1 MMPMEANLMALIWD
15 SVGDGIIATD
25 TQGVIININI
35 AALELIGIEWHE
47 AVNQP
52 LDKILYLYDDK
63 AGVPLNGFWEK
74 ALNEARKI
82 KLPRNAKLKGRNQ
95 NYYLAAKFSPIQAF
109 GQPPQGVVVVFRDI
123 TPFRI
128 HEEQLHLYRMA
139 LEQSPFSV
147 VITDVDNRIVYV
159 NREFMELTG
168 YGLEEVI
175 GKDPRLL
182 KSGSTPEKT
191 YEHMWETITRGS
203 VWQGEF
209 YNRKK
214 DGNYYWEKA
223 IVAPITSPDGKID
236 YYLAIKEDVT
246 TKKAMEDELRRAREQ
261 ADRNLKKSQ
270 YYMEQ
275 LENARRA
282 ADAANKAKSEFLAN
296 MSHEIR
302 TPLNGMIGMIELT
315 AMTNLTKEQHDNL
328 DIIRICGN
336 NLLNVINNVLDFSKI
351 ESGKTE
357 VDRVDFDVQE
367 WFMQCLLVHQA
378 QAAKKGIDLLA
389 VYDPH
394 MPNRLRGDTKLL
406 QQVMNNL
413 IGNAVKFTETG
424 HVMVTMDHEG
434 EEGGLVWTKIKVSDT
449 GIGIPEDELPRLF
462 RSFTQLD
469 SSITR
474 RFGGTGLGLA
484 ISRQLVEMMDGTIH
498 AASVEGE
505 GTTFIVALP
514 FEHAMQ
520 QEDPMPENEISSMAA
535 GDIGQKW
542 TILVVEDDLVNQTVI
557 RSLLKLKG
565 YRIHCANDGK
575 EAVSAWESLQP
586 DLILMDIQM
595 PGMDGIQATAAI
607 RELESERSSRTPIVA
622 LTAHAIHGD
631 RERFLASGMDE
642 YVPKPVEMERLYQT
656 INRILDSPDVKGLKP
671 LQQKRYTE
679 PNNYLP
685 VEADQLMAK
694 AVEGFIP
701 DMFSLLDRLHQQL
714 IEEDM
719 EQIERLAHQ
728 VKNRAVA
735 VGELDIKNQAF
746 KIELA
751 ARKQA
756 LQDARSAY
764 SALKQS
770 FESYVSFAGQQMETT
785 REGGK

>member
-1 MMPMEANLMALIWD
+1 MMPMEANLMALTWD
-15 SVGDGIIATD
+15 SIADGIIATD
-25 TQGVIININI
+25 TQGVIMDINT
-35 AALELIGIEWHE
+35 AALELIDIEWHE

-52 LDKILYLYDDK
+52 LDKILSLHDETTDIS
-63 AGVPLNGFWEK
+63 LNGFWEK
-74 ALNEARKI
+74 TLKEGKKVN
-82 KLPRNAKLKGRNQ
+82 LPRNTKLLGRNQ
-95 NYYLAAKFSPIQAF
+95 DYYLAAKFSPIQRL

-123 TPFRI
+123 TQQKM

-147 VITDVDNRIVYV
+147 VMTDIDNQIVYV
-159 NREFMELTG
+159 NREFIELTG
-168 YGLEEVI
+168 YGMEEVM
-175 GKDPRLL
+175 GRDPGFL

-191 YEHMWETITRGS
+191 YQRMWETITRDD

-214 DGNYYWEKA
+214 NGRYYWEKA
-223 IVAPITSPDGKID
+223 IVAPITSPGGIIN

-246 TKKAMEDELRRAREQ
+246 DQKAMEEELRRTREQ

-282 ADAANKAKSEFLAN
+282 ANAANKAKSEFLAN

-302 TPLNGMIGMIELT
+302 TPLNGIIGMIELT
-315 AMTNLTKEQHDNL
+315 AATDLTREQQDNL

-336 NLLNVINNVLDFSKI
+336 NLFSVINNVLDFSKI
-351 ESGKTE
+351 ESGKME
-357 VDRVDFDVQE
+357 IDRVDFDVQE
-367 WFMQCLLVHQA
+367 WFMQSLLVHQA
-378 QAAKKGIDLLA
+378 QATKKGIDLVA
-389 VYDPH
+389 VLDPH
-394 MPNRLRGDTKLL
+394 IPNCLLGDAKLL

-424 HVMVTMDHEG
+424 CVKVTMDYEG
-434 EEGGLVWTKIKVSDT
+434 EEGGILWVKIQVKDT
-449 GIGIPEDELPRLF
+449 GMGIPKDELPRLF

-469 SSITR
+469 GSITR

-484 ISRQLVEMMDGTIH
+484 ISRQLVEMMDGTIR

-505 GTTFIVALP
+505 GSTFTVTLP
-514 FEHAMQ
+514 FEQAMQ
-520 QEDPMPENEISSMAA
+520 QVDSLPENERSFMAA
-535 GDIGQKW
+535 SDIGQKW
-542 TILVVEDDLVNQTVI
+542 TILVVEDDPINQTVI

-565 YRIHCANDGK
+565 YQIHCANDGK
-575 EAVSAWESLQP
+575 EAVSAWESLRP

-595 PGMDGIQATAAI
+595 PAMDGIQATGAI
-607 RELESERSSRTPIVA
+607 REREKGQPSRTPIIA

-642 YVPKPVEMERLYQT
+642 YVSKPVEMDRLYHA
-656 INRILDSPDVKGLKP
+656 INRLLDPPEEVGLKP
-671 LQQKRYTE
+671 LKQKRYTE

-685 VEADQLMAK
+685 VEAEQLMAK

-714 IEEDM
+714 FEEDVD
-719 EQIERLAHQ
+719 QIERLAHQ
-728 VKNRAVA
+728 VKNRAVT

-751 ARKQA
+751 ARKHA

-764 SALKQS
+764 NALKQS
-770 FESYVSFAGQQMETT
+770 FESYVSFAGQQMENI